1 MTIEEPTT
9 TPEPVLWAPGWVLV
23 ASKAQGPSW
32 HHRLSSAAT
41 LGTVV
46 TCCGLRGRVVP
57 GLQRTIMQCPE
68 CLAS

>member
-1 MTIEEPTT
+1 MTTEEPTP

-23 ASKAQGPSW
+23 ASRTAGPTY
-32 HHRLSSAAT
+32 HHRLSSAST

-57 GLQRTIMQCPE
+57 GMSRIITQCPT
-68 CLAS
+68 CLES